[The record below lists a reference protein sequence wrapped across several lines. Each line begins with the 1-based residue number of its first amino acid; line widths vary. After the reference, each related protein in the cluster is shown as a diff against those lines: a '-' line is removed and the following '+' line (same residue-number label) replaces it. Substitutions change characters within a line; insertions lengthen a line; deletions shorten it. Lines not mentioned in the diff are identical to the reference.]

1 MIDDQPK
8 PPNADDKELS
18 VFGARASETGSAL
31 NLNFFM
37 TIVVIFFLGLLL
49 ASPVDL
55 RPRLRIPSLF
65 LIISA
70 FGFIYSSLI
79 YANASDR
86 YARLHFLDFG
96 RYVAIGNIV
105 SEYLGVYFL
114 IFSTPLAVLGYS
126 QDEVLGWIV
135 CVINILACS
144 AYHLLGFSVLQR
156 YIQGKVAFRSSVFVM
171 LALSMGSF
179 VTYDLNLRVLY
190 YSCCLILSFFVLGIL
205 VVSVI
210 PLLRKE

>member
-1 MIDDQPK
+1 MSDPEPK
-8 PPNADDKELS
+8 LPGADEKDLS
-18 VFGARASETGSAL
+18 LFGARASETGTAL

-37 TIVVIFFLGLLL
+37 TIVVVFFLGLLL
-49 ASPVDL
+49 ASQADV
-55 RPRLRIPSLF
+55 RARLRVPSLF
-65 LIISA
+65 LIVSA
-70 FGFIYSSLI
+70 IGFIYSALI

-86 YARLHFLDFG
+86 YARLHHMDFA

-126 QDEVLGWIV
+126 QDELLGWIV
-135 CVINILACS
+135 AVINILAFS
-144 AYHLLGFSVLQR
+144 AYHLLGFSVLER
-156 YIQGKVAFRSSVFVM
+156 NIRGKVPFRSTVFAMV
-171 LALSMGSF
+171 ALSMGSF
-179 VTYDLNLRVLY
+179 LLYDLELSVLY